1 MTNPILGFLGTL
13 LLFIRNRVIFDKSSI
28 NKTIEAPDGQSF
40 SIFRRVIISVPVG
53 TPDPEAYFLV
63 RFKPKKV
70 SVRSKKHIRLPSLLM
85 MIFMGF
91 KGFRSKYWAVN
102 HQTGICQGLYEWQTV
117 SDAENY
123 SKSIAIRILTKKS
136 YPESVS
142 FRIIDRRKEKLEV
155 RIVEKSNG
163 VLHLP

>member
-1 MTNPILGFLGTL
+1 
-13 LLFIRNRVIFDKSSI
+13 
-28 NKTIEAPDGQSF
+28 
-40 SIFRRVIISVPVG
+40 
-53 TPDPEAYFLV
+53 
-63 RFKPKKV
+63 
-70 SVRSKKHIRLPSLLM
+70 

-155 RIVEKSNG
+155 RIVETEMYSA
-163 VLHLP
+163 